1 MRAYILLGMAAILL
15 VVQAGGADQRGSDAV
30 SKLISLEEQW
40 SRAYLQG
47 DINILTTL
55 LAEDFVIT
63 VEDGATYSKVGY
75 IAHSGDS
82 TLHVEISKLSDLK
95 VRLHGNVAVVTGAYH
110 EKGQSKG
117 RAYEYRDRLTDV
129 WINTGGRWQVI
140 ASHYSVPLHQ

>member
-1 MRAYILLGMAAILL
+1 MCIIFLA
-15 VVQAGGADQRGSDAV
+15 VQAIGADQRNTDVA

-40 SRAYLQG
+40 SRAYLKG
-47 DINILTTL
+47 DISILTTL

-95 VRLHGNVAVVTGAYH
+95 VRLYGNVAVVTGAYH
-110 EKGQSKG
+110 EKGQSRGK
-117 RAYEYRDRLTDV
+117 AYEYRDRLTDV
-129 WINTGGRWQVI
+129 WINTNGRWQVI
-140 ASHYSVPLHQ
+140 ASHYSAPLHQ